1 MSIAGTCGHLDG
13 LIKMNYTHWANIR
26 RKLILRSPES
36 SSGWLQ
42 GLVLLLIGLTALSA
56 TALGQTVRIKDIA
69 NVDGVRSN
77 QLVGY
82 GLVIGLSGTGDSQ
95 QARFTTQ
102 SVANMLES
110 YGVGV
115 PADKLKLKNVAAVLL
130 TAELPPFAR
139 PGTRIDVTVSSIGDS
154 PSLQGGTLVQSP
166 LKAANGAVYAVAQG
180 PISIGGFSAGGGGA
194 SVSKNHAT
202 VGKVPQGAIVE
213 RATTTII
220 QESDAVTMTLNKGD
234 FTTAKR
240 VADAINQALGSAV
253 AAANDANS
261 IRVSL
266 PDGYTGDVVGLIA
279 QIESIEVT
287 TDTVA
292 KVIVNERTGTV
303 VIGGSV
309 RITPVA
315 VSHGALTVEVNTDLD
330 VYQPEPLS
338 GGTTV
343 VAQQKNVE
351 VKEQK
356 NSLVRLKDASTIDEL
371 VRALNTL
378 KVTPRDLIS
387 ILQAI
392 KQAGALQ
399 AQLEVI

>member
-1 MSIAGTCGHLDG
+1 M
-13 LIKMNYTHWANIR
+13 
-26 RKLILRSPES
+26 
-36 SSGWLQ
+36 
-42 GLVLLLIGLTALSA
+42 LLLIGLTALSA